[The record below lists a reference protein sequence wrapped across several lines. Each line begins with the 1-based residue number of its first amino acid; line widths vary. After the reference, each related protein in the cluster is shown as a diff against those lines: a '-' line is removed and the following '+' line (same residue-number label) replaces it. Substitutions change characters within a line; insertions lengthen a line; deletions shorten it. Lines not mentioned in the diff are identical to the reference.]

1 MQTKEII
8 SSILFLNCLSVI
20 NTYLYLL
27 LFDNNVLCTVH
38 KTLHRLSCY
47 MNMPKYSKLFILI
60 VRETSVTHVHYCE
73 C

>member
-1 MQTKEII
+1 MKEKIIMQTKEII

-20 NTYLYLL
+20 NTYLYLF

-47 MNMPKYSKLFILI
+47 VNILKYSKLFFYELSGK
-60 VRETSVTHVHYCE
+60 RL
-73 C
+73 